1 MLWSHLRLSK
11 QAESIVSPCK
21 NKTGMSVSVRA
32 LRKFSSNA
40 SSSVDDE
47 RPCYL
52 SQRIYYQSEKK
63 ILES

>member
-1 MLWSHLRLSK
+1 MLRSHLRLPK
-11 QAESIVSPCK
+11 QAENIVSRCK
-21 NKTGMSVSVRA
+21 SKTGMSVSVHA
-32 LRKFSSNA
+32 FGKFSSNA